1 MCDSLESIS
10 IVHSSGLPEIVDQ
23 VLTLVSLPLLG
34 ERLVS
39 QPRGDLV
46 HLLILECLPEIVRDV
61 EHHPLEEEH
70 EGDPLVVGV
79 NLPVVWVVSLG
90 SDALVGSVDAVNPL
104 VLGC

>member
-1 MCDSLESIS
+1 M
-10 IVHSSGLPEIVDQ
+10 HSSGLPEIVDQ
-23 VLTLVSLPLLG
+23 VLTLVSLSLLG